1 MILLQMF
8 FALFVVAFA
17 SAQMMPQLVI
27 VHQMNKNLKPL
38 QLSKLKIDIKVTGN
52 LATTTMDITYFNP
65 NNRQLEGKFYLPL
78 NRRQTVSR
86 FALEVNGYLR
96 EGVVVE
102 KARATQIFEDVER
115 RQIDPG
121 LLEMVSGNNFKARI
135 YPIPPNGFKRLV
147 IASEQEL
154 EQTERGYLYRLPL
167 QFEQKVSDFSI
178 HVEVFKQKIKPLLF
192 QSELNQIEFKNWHEL
207 YLADFVQK
215 DYLANR
221 SLSFVLPQSETSRQ
235 FVYSCPTDGLD
246 YFYLTLTPKI
256 KTELKKLP
264 ENIVLFWDV
273 SSSAEKRDLQKEL
286 KILDGYFQKIKDARL
301 KIVTFNFQI
310 LEEKEFVIKDGS
322 WQNAKQYLLK
332 LQYDGGTQLGALD
345 FSRYQ
350 ADEFILCSD
359 GLSNIGSDKP
369 KLGSRPIVVINSSPN
384 ANHVFLQQL
393 ASQSRGRYFDL
404 NTLTID
410 QARQLLLQKPFLFMK
425 ARVVK
430 GKVKELLPAQ
440 VREMTNQFSVA
451 GQLVSEQVV
460 INLQFGDGKHVL
472 FNKRITIDK
481 SKDLID
487 DPIVRRIWAQ
497 KKLNE
502 LSVNFSENEEKF
514 VQLAKDYGI
523 VTPKTSLLVL
533 DRIEDYVRYKVIP
546 PEKELR
552 EQYFVRVQQQE
563 KTEEQQT
570 KSHLEEVVK
579 MFNNRCLWWQDSKFR
594 KQKWIEQESVEVEDS
609 SMPESR
615 GDVDRILQAFTREER
630 LRALPEG
637 QPSRAVRA
645 GARALIGSNGEMD
658 ALAVLTSGAEA
669 PARPVGP
676 NMAKIKIKKWD
687 LQTPYLKALKKC
699 LPGRQFE
706 TYMTFKQGYANS
718 PAFYFDVADFFADQG
733 KTELA
738 LQVSTNLAELELEN
752 HELLRMLAYRLIQMQ
767 QYKLAIS
774 MLQKVV
780 KLRPFEPQS
789 YRDLAMALEQTGQY
803 QKAVDLLYKVVT
815 TPWDQR
821 FPEIELIALEEMNNI
836 IALHGQRLNLKDID
850 KRLIK
855 NLPLDLRIV
864 MTWDA
869 DNTDIDL
876 WVIDPN
882 NEKCYY
888 QNRYTKIGGYL
899 SKDFTGGYGPEEF
912 LLKKAPRG
920 SYKIKANFYG
930 DHRQILSS
938 SVTVFV
944 DIFTH
949 YGTKQQKKKSMHL
962 RLKNVEDLQ
971 DIATVEIQ

>member
-1 MILLQMF
+1 MKLWQMF
-8 FALFVVAFA
+8 FALFVVSFA
-17 SAQMMPQLVI
+17 SAQMMPRLVI
-27 VHQMNKNLKPL
+27 VHQRNEHLKAL

-52 LATTTMDITYFNP
+52 LATTTMEITYFNP
-65 NNRQLEGKFYLPL
+65 NKRQLEGQFYFPL
-78 NRRQTVSR
+78 NRGQTVSR
-86 FALEVNGYLR
+86 FALEVDGHLR

-135 YPIPPNGFKRLV
+135 YPIPQNGFKRLV
-147 IASEQEL
+147 IAYEQEL
-154 EQTERGYLYRLPL
+154 EQTEQGYLFRLPL

-178 HVEVFKQKIKPLLF
+178 HVEVLKQKIKPLLF
-192 QSELNQIEFKNWHEL
+192 QSELNQIEFKNWHES
-207 YLADFVQK
+207 YRADFVQK

-221 SLSFVLPQSETSRQ
+221 SLSFVVPQGETSRQ

-246 YFYLTLTPKI
+246 YFYLSLIPKI
-256 KTELKKLP
+256 KPELKKLP
-264 ENIVLFWDV
+264 QNIVLFWDV

-286 KILDGYFQKIKDARL
+286 KVLDGYFQKIKDARL

-310 LEEKEFVIKDGS
+310 LKAKEFVIKDGS
-322 WQNAKQYLLK
+322 WQKAKQYLHK

-359 GLSNIGSDKP
+359 GLSNIGSEQP
-369 KLGSRPIVVINSSPN
+369 KGSSTPIVVINSSPN
-384 ANHVFLQQL
+384 ANHALLQQL
-393 ASQSRGRYFDL
+393 ASQSGGRYFDL
-404 NTLTID
+404 NTLTVD

-425 ARVVK
+425 ARVEK
-430 GKVKELLPAQ
+430 GKVKEMLPAQ
-440 VREMTNQFSVA
+440 AQEVINQFSVA
-451 GQLVSEQVV
+451 GQLISEQAV
-460 INLQFGDGKHVL
+460 IHLQFGDGKHVL
-472 FNKRITIDK
+472 FSKHITIDK
-481 SKDLID
+481 EKDLID

-552 EQYFVRVQQQE
+552 EQYFARLQQQE
-563 KTEEQQT
+563 KTEKQQT

-579 MFNNRCLWWQDSKFR
+579 MFNNRCLWWQDSSFK
-594 KQKWIEQESVEVEDS
+594 KQKHLKHETLEMEDVLRIQNR
-609 SMPESR
+609 EEL
-615 GDVDRILQAFTREER
+615 DRILDAAAREGILNAIPEDR
-630 LRALPEG
+630 VIRRA
-637 QPSRAVRA
+637 RA
-645 GARALIGSNGEMD
+645 GAPSGRNIEMD
-658 ALAVLTSGAEA
+658 YVAVLTSGAEA
-669 PARPVGP
+669 PERSAGS

-687 LQTPYLKALKKC
+687 PQTPYLKALKKC
-699 LPGRQFE
+699 SPERQFE

-733 KTELA
+733 KAGLA
-738 LQVSTNLAELELEN
+738 LQVLTNLAELELEN

-767 QYKLAIS
+767 QSELAIS
-774 MLQKVV
+774 LLQKVV

-789 YRDLAMALEQTGQY
+789 YRDLALALEQTGHY
-803 QKAVDLLYKVVT
+803 QKAVDLLYKVAT
-815 TPWDQR
+815 TPWDRR

-836 IALHGQRLNLKDID
+836 IALHGQRLNVKDID

-888 QNRYTKIGGYL
+888 KNRHTRIGGYL

-912 LLKKAPRG
+912 LLKTAPRG
-920 SYKIKANFYG
+920 SYKIKAHFYG
-930 DHRQILSS
+930 NHRQILSS

-949 YGTKQQKKKSMHL
+949 YGTKQQKKKSVHL

-971 DIATVEIQ
+971 DIGTVKIK